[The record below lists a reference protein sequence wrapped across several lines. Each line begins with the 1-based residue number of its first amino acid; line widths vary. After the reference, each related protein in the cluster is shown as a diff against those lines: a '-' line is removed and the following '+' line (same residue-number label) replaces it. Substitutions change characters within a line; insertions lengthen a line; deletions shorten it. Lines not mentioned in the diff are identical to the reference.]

1 LYIAFDHEM
10 LWLDLNASNESLDGT
25 WSTSTVQLRTASE
38 ASISQ
43 AQRVVLSLQ
52 SRGGTDILAPVQQA
66 IRVLCNV
73 REAEQVRR
81 AACGIDHIPA

>member
-1 LYIAFDHEM
+1 M
-10 LWLDLNASNESLDGT
+10 
-25 WSTSTVQLRTASE
+25 STVQLYTASE

-52 SRGGTDILAPVQQA
+52 SRGGTNILAPVEQA

-73 REAEQVRR
+73 RETEEVRR
-81 AACGIDHIPA
+81 AACAFRYDIDRIRG